1 MGAVNSYWQQW
12 SPYLPAVVA
21 IALVVLRPLWPLTRH
36 AVTLA
41 HEAGHAI
48 AAVATGRRLSGI
60 RLHTDSSGL
69 TLSRGRPRGPGMVLT
84 AAAGYLAPSLLGVAG
99 GVLIATDQLRVLI
112 WGAFALIV
120 AMTPFIRNVFGL
132 LVIVAAAALF
142 GGAAYYGSASVQLH
156 FGYVTIWILLFGN
169 VRTIIEAARTRSG
182 QSDFDQLRALT
193 HLPRVVWIALLTVIS
208 VAAGLLAWRVQ
219 YPT

>member
-1 MGAVNSYWQQW
+1 MNSYWQQW
-12 SPYLPAVVA
+12 THYLPIVVA

-41 HEAGHAI
+41 HEAGHAL
-48 AAVATGRRLSGI
+48 AAIATGRRLSGI

-69 TLSRGRPRGPGMVLT
+69 TLSRGRARGPGMVLT
-84 AAAGYLAPSLLGVAG
+84 AAAGYLAPSLLGLAG

-120 AMTPFIRNVFGL
+120 AMVPFIRNVFGL
-132 LVIVAAAALF
+132 LVVVAAAVLF
-142 GGAAYYGSASVQLH
+142 GGVAFYGSPSLQLH
-156 FGYVTIWILLFGN
+156 FGYVAIWILLFGN
-169 VRTIIEAARTRSG
+169 LRTIVEASRTRSG
-182 QSDFDQLRALT
+182 TSDFDQLRALT
-193 HLPRVVWIALLTVIS
+193 HLPRVLWVALLTVIS
-208 VAAGLLAWRVQ
+208 VAAGVLAWRVQ